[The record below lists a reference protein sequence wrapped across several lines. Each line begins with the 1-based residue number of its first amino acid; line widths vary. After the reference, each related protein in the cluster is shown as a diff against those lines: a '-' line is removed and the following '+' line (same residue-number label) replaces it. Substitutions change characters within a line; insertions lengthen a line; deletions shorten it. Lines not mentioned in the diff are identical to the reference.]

1 MFLYSENKHVE
12 TKILKKF
19 AALNNYAK
27 KMKSLG
33 INFSKHVQDLCAGY

>member
-12 TKILKKF
+12 TKIKKKIWSTH
-19 AALNNYAK
+19 NYAK

-33 INFSKHVQDLCAGY
+33 INFSKHVQDLCAEY